1 MFKKFLIVLLCLSLC
16 LCSACGDEKPKDLNV
31 DRGDEPS
38 VPQNTETEVEVDKTQ
53 YAVNPLT
60 GVANLAIGKELD
72 RPVAVTINN
81 IYVAQAVQAG
91 IGNADIVYETEVE
104 GGITRLLAVYQDVSK
119 VMKVGTIRSARYAF
133 IDLAIA
139 HNAVYVHHGED
150 GTHAKPHLKDVDRL
164 VVDENNG
171 GVRSPNGLSTEHTL
185 YSYGDS
191 LWNTIVKKGI
201 KTKATTV
208 TPWQNFTSEDTVVT
222 FTSTAK
228 KITIPFSDGY
238 KTIMQYDEKTGKYIR
253 YSKTVERKDYSTG
266 ESMYF
271 KNLFVLNTT
280 IRTYPNCTDGKNH
293 KEVMLTSGK
302 GYYFVNGTY
311 TPILWSKGSA
321 SSPFKFTLTDGTP
334 LNVNPGNSWVCISDA
349 NRSQPSVE

>member
-1 MFKKFLIVLLCLSLC
+1 M
-16 LCSACGDEKPKDLNV
+16 
-31 DRGDEPS
+31 
-38 VPQNTETEVEVDKTQ
+38 
-53 YAVNPLT
+53 
-60 GVANLAIGKELD
+60 
-72 RPVAVTINN
+72 
-81 IYVAQAVQAG
+81 
-91 IGNADIVYETEVE
+91 
-104 GGITRLLAVYQDVSK
+104 
-119 VMKVGTIRSARYAF
+119 
-133 IDLAIA
+133 
-139 HNAVYVHHGED
+139 
-150 GTHAKPHLKDVDRL
+150 
-164 VVDENNG
+164 
-171 GVRSPNGLSTEHTL
+171 
-185 YSYGDS
+185 
-191 LWNTIVKKGI
+191 WNTIVKKGI
-201 KTKATTV
+201 NIKATTV

-222 FTSTAK
+222 FASSAK

-293 KEVMLTSGK
+293 REVTLTSGK

-311 TPILWSKGSA
+311 TPILWSKGAA